1 MIWHS
6 RKPKAVK
13 VGETTLH
20 VVPPTASQQL
30 EFLELLDGSVK
41 DPRQLPAVCA
51 WVLSTLVQRIEGLKD
66 EEGAD
71 VDASTLSSEDLVQG
85 CTIGTLHAVI
95 DAVVRM
101 GQLSEDKK
109 KD

>member
-13 VGETTLH
+13 VGDTTLH

-41 DPRQLPAVCA
+41 DPRQLPAVCT
-51 WVLSTLVQRIEGLKD
+51 WVLSTLVQKIEGLKD
-66 EEGAD
+66 EEGAE
-71 VDASTLSSEDLVQG
+71 VDASTLAPQDLVEG
-85 CTIGTLHAVI
+85 CNIGTLHSVI
-95 DAVVRM
+95 DAVIRM

-109 KD
+109 KE

>member
-6 RKPKAVK
+6 RKPKAVQ
-13 VGETTLH
+13 VGDTTLH

-51 WVLSTLVQRIEGLKD
+51 WVISTLVQRIEGLKD
-66 EEGAD
+66 EEGAE
-71 VDASTLSSEDLVQG
+71 VDASTLDTQELVEG
-85 CTIGTLHAVI
+85 CNIGTLHAVI
-95 DAVVRM
+95 DAVIRM
-101 GQLSEDKK
+101 GQLTEDKK